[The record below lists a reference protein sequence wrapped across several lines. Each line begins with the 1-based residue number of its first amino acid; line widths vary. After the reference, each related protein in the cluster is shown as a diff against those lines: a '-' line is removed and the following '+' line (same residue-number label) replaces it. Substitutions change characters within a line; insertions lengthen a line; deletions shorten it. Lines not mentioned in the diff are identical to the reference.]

1 VGTGHYA
8 LWLIPSETA
17 YARLAQLI
25 KELAHELSAPLFDPH
40 VTLLEGIRWETAKIV
55 RQCEELAASSRP
67 FEIHLGKENFERA
80 SKRSIFYRDMM
91 ERIFREEGLP
101 TELVFLAQ
109 IESGFDPLAL
119 LSANAR
125 GLWQFMS
132 PGR

>member
-1 VGTGHYA
+1 MVDAVRNGLRPTSATHQRTGARVVG
-8 LWLIPSETA
+8 
-17 YARLAQLI
+17 
-25 KELAHELSAPLFDPH
+25 PLFDPH
-40 VTLLEGIRWETAKIV
+40 VTLLGGIRGETAKIV
-55 RQCEELAASSRP
+55 RQCEELAVSLRP

-125 GLWQFMS
+125 GLWQF
-132 PGR
+132 